1 MKKALLVAIIG
12 VFAINVN
19 AGDWGGK
26 GVAPK
31 AVIID
36 DTGGLTGE
44 MTAGYDN
51 RYIYRGLWF
60 GNDSIWGNLAIS
72 KEIAPNLTWSANAF
86 YLDIPARSLAYS
98 EANLG
103 TSLAY
108 DSDYG
113 TFSVGLLFY
122 KFFDGFAGNNPAV
135 GPGAQQ
141 DATEVNI
148 GYSRELFYGITG
160 SLLAAYD
167 LRISAQYYEAGLSKS
182 WALCDTVSLD
192 ASAALGYGLNDYYSQ
207 TLSGDARDGIT
218 HGLVS
223 LALPIA
229 LAENVTLT
237 PHTSVNFSG
246 DGRTLGNAASIGD
259 TAFFYGVSVGVTF

>member
-12 VFAINVN
+12 VFALNVN

-26 GVAPK
+26 DVAPK
-31 AVIID
+31 AVIAED
-36 DTGGLTGE
+36 PGFTGE
-44 MTAGYDN
+44 ISAGYDN
-51 RYIYRGLWF
+51 RYIFRGLWF
-60 GNDSIWGNLAIS
+60 GNDSIWGNIAIS

-86 YLDIPARSLAYS
+86 YLDIPANSLAYS

-108 DSDYG
+108 ESGIG
-113 TFSVGLLFY
+113 TFTTGILFY
-122 KFFDGFAGNNPAV
+122 KFFDGFAGNNTGV

-148 GYSRELFYGITG
+148 GFSRELFGGVTA
-160 SLLAAYD
+160 SVLAAYD
-167 LRISAQYYEAGLSKS
+167 FRISAQYFEAGLGKS
-182 WALCDTVSLD
+182 WALTDTIGLD

-229 LAENVTLT
+229 LAENVTFA
-237 PHTSVNFSG
+237 PHVSVNFSG

-259 TAFFYGVSVGVTF
+259 TAFFYGVSLAVSF